1 MLYRD
6 HHRQLTTQQW
16 CEWYCMHSPQK
27 PDFSSWSSPYIDF
40 IPRDIFLRYNFVTI
54 GLHNGN
60 GAQNF
65 PHEKKQVSKLFTS
78 LNTLLSE
85 FFVHNVRSVSD
96 SYDSYCDVYDSA
108 ITKFVLHEHS
118 EYQMIGMS
126 LVTRLM
132 RYNATCIVAV
142 NAEASSRSLENCRE
156 FSRLGARLS
165 ANPLHRLRITINQH
179 RRCR

>member
-1 MLYRD
+1 MRVVL
-6 HHRQLTTQQW
+6 HAQSTKAWLFLVEQPLHRFYTQR
-16 CEWYCMHSPQK
+16 Y
-27 PDFSSWSSPYIDF
+27 
-40 IPRDIFLRYNFVTI
+40 FLRYNFVTI

-65 PHEKKQVSKLFTS
+65 PHEKNRFQSCLHRWTHCCQSFSYTMSEAS
-78 LNTLLSE
+78 LIHMILT
-85 FFVHNVRSVSD
+85 VM
-96 SYDSYCDVYDSA
+96 YDSA